1 MPVKEEAATAAETK
15 NEPAVNFVD
24 VFLNSLPALYE
35 ISTPE
40 SKRKQQADV
49 REWLLRTFKAD
60 LDDKIERTLS
70 TGTFGPLPLLHEF
83 VKFMPELLQLYI
95 NGLYYSTIALT
106 GVTAERF
113 CFDLVNMADFRIDG
127 KMLSKEEKQAVME
140 MRFADMIDL
149 LSEWSLIQDS
159 TKSKLHEIRKTR
171 NRYVH
176 PNPPPFDTAKND
188 AKRLVQLTCEIAKL
202 EFGPN
207 GTGRYVIDHGAL
219 TLRPHRAAT
228 S

>member
-1 MPVKEEAATAAETK
+1 LPANDGVATAAQK
-15 NEPAVNFVD
+15 KDEPAANFVY
-24 VFLNSLPALYE
+24 VYLNSLPALYE

-40 SKRKQQADV
+40 SKRKQQAEV
-49 REWLLRTFKAD
+49 REWLLRTFQAD
-60 LDDKIERTLS
+60 LDDKVERTLS

-95 NGLYYSTIALT
+95 NGLYYSTIALA

-113 CFDLVNMADFRIDG
+113 CFDLVNMAEFRIDG

-149 LSEWSLIQDS
+149 LSEWSLIQDC
-159 TKSKLHEIRKTR
+159 TKSKLHEIRKIR

-188 AKRLVQLTCEIAKL
+188 AKHLVELTCEIARI

-207 GTGRYVIDHGAL
+207 GTGRYVIDDGAL
-219 TLRPHRAAT
+219 TLRPRRAAT